1 MEKHTKWTI
10 YREERVET
18 VLSAAEILFLEQ
30 GIENVKMTD
39 IAQKAGIGVASLYR
53 YPATA
58 TKTRILISVGERL
71 WQKLL
76 AGYTGVFESKAFL
89 SADGYHRIRMILAL
103 YLDLYAFHRDFIMF
117 IDEFDAYC
125 LENKVPYEELSG
137 YEKAVSGFYEPYRAA
152 CERGMADGSVRTD
165 LAVKDVYLAV
175 NHSVLALVRKMAR
188 GAVLAGD
195 DVRGADEIKIL
206 IEMFAEYLKK

>member
-1 MEKHTKWTI
+1 
-10 YREERVET
+10 
-18 VLSAAEILFLEQ
+18 
-30 GIENVKMTD
+30 
-39 IAQKAGIGVASLYR
+39 
-53 YPATA
+53 
-58 TKTRILISVGERL
+58 
-71 WQKLL
+71 
-76 AGYTGVFESKAFL
+76 
-89 SADGYHRIRMILAL
+89 
-103 YLDLYAFHRDFIMF
+103 MF